1 MLTNC
6 NIMSAFA
13 NEPVYI
19 KVVLFLLYSNDIPY
33 TALIKEMVRVNTMS
47 KSALDHSLLH
57 GRSS

>member
-1 MLTNC
+1 
-6 NIMSAFA
+6 MSAFA
-13 NEPVYI
+13 NEPAYI

-57 GRSS
+57 GRAS